1 MRLIG
6 KSELHALARTKDKD
20 LRAAVLA
27 LCAELEAA
35 NWRAFSEVETAYPFA
50 ASSDPRVTIDL
61 DERHCAVVTFNF
73 EVGMALVEFA
83 GPAASLKRK
92 RSAS

>member
-6 KSELHALARTKDKD
+6 KSELHALARTEDID

-35 NWRAFSEVETAYPFA
+35 RWRAFSDVEKAYPFA
-50 ASSDPRVTIDL
+50 NSANPRVTIDL

-73 EVGMALVEFA
+73 EVGIALVEFA
-83 GPAASLKRK
+83 GSAASLKRK

>member
-6 KSELHALARTKDKD
+6 KSELYALARTKDRD
-20 LRAAVLA
+20 LRTALLA

-35 NWRAFSEVETAYPFA
+35 NWHASEDAQRHYPNA
-50 ASSDPRVTIDL
+50 AIAGQRLTIEL

-73 EVGMALVEFA
+73 ILGIALVEFA
-83 GPAASLKRK
+83 GLKANVKRK
-92 RSAS
+92 RSAA